1 MRYVNSISFNKK
13 MFSKPEFDKA
23 KIIEVMQHNNKPFK
37 PSIKFDPLISIN
49 KQNAVKKTL
58 NTEFFKKLS
67 KKFNFDESI
76 SKSKKITEK
85 KTKVI

>member
-1 MRYVNSISFNKK
+1 MKQLNRISFDEK
-13 MFSKPEFDKA
+13 MFSKPEFDNA
-23 KIIEVMQHNNKPFK
+23 KIIEVMQHSNKPFK

-49 KQNAVKKTL
+49 KQNVVKKIL

-67 KKFNFDESI
+67 KKVNFDESI
-76 SKSKKITEK
+76 SKSKKITDK